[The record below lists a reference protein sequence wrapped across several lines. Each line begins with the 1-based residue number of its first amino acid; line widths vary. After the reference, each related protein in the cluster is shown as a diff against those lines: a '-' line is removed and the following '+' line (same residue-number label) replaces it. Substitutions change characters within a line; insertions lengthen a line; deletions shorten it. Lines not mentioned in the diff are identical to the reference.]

1 MNEGLIVLMTLT
13 AFFMLWGMMDAML
26 NDDDDSMVFGALM
39 LWLEMNIIGKI
50 ILFIPFGFFCLFG
63 FIGYFLMMGFKI
75 LIFMRF

>member
-1 MNEGLIVLMTLT
+1 MNEVLIVLMTLVGIVI
-13 AFFMLWGMMDAML
+13 MWGMMDAML
-26 NDDDDSMVFGALM
+26 NDDDSMIFGALM

-63 FIGYFLMMGFKI
+63 FIGYFFMMGFKI

>member
-1 MNEGLIVLMTLT
+1 MNEVLIVLMTL
-13 AFFMLWGMMDAML
+13 AGIVIMWGMMDAAL
-26 NDDDDSMVFGALM
+26 NDDDGMVFGALM

-63 FIGYFLMMGFKI
+63 FIGYFLMAGFKI